1 MALEVSFPVS
11 KRRRVSAPVRRLDQA
26 KSAIRGTIA
35 VVHERLQV
43 QAGPHLQASPH
54 AQPVFA
60 DSVLGL
66 WHPHWQAAP
75 GQDLQEHWVESDMVC
90 FPFDLLTSCQRNEF
104 LIKAPSGY

>member
-1 MALEVSFPVS
+1 VSFRFQSDAAYRPQS
-11 KRRRVSAPVRRLDQA
+11 GGWT

-43 QAGPHLQASPH
+43 QAGPPLQASPH
-54 AQPVFA
+54 AHPSA
-60 DSVLGL
+60 LGL

-75 GQDLQEHWVESDMVC
+75 GQDLQEHWVELDMVS